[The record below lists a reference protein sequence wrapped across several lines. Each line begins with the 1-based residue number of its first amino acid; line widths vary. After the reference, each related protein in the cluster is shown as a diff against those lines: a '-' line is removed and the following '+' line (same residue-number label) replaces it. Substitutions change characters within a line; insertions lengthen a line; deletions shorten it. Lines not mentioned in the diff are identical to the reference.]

1 MQNKIQLRDRNHL
14 GTAHAGLK
22 FILQAL
28 KTADITVRGIQ
39 RLSPVW
45 VNAGSN
51 GGEKRAETFSS
62 VTMNDPRLHPRVTH
76 LEGEHTVVGR
86 RHTPLEAQQQKQM
99 DTHTLGSTCVH
110 IHTRR
115 QLCISIRRL
124 LSWAISFHLIL
135 WHGNEL
141 HFVISNCNWSE

>member
-14 GTAHAGLK
+14 GTAHAGFR
-22 FILQAL
+22 FILEAL
-28 KTADITVRGIQ
+28 KTADITARGIQ
-39 RLSPVW
+39 LLSPVW

-51 GGEKRAETFSS
+51 GGEKWAETFFFGYDEWPSTAS
-62 VTMNDPRLHPRVTH
+62 KGDSL
-76 LEGEHTVVGR
+76 GR
-86 RHTPLEAQQQKQM
+86 RTHCGGQTSYTVRGATKQM
-99 DTHTLGSTCVH
+99 DTHTLCGTCVC

-115 QLCISIRRL
+115 QLRISIRRL